1 MAKSYSELNRKNLV
15 LEPNLSRQRLTFRGP
30 IPSNVLNL
38 HYDQFVVD
46 CARLSKMA
54 EELSVESDQ
63 ISIDYAN
70 DFSSATPDYYMD
82 TDISSKVYN
91 TYSYYDHNQDEQ
103 TVNTESF
110 LENLEFK
117 KYGINSSIIN
127 LLNNKINM
135 LEDLIGKKE

>member
-1 MAKSYSELNRKNLV
+1 MTKSYSELNRKNLV
-15 LEPNLSRQRLTFRGP
+15 LEPNLSRQRLAFRGP

-46 CARLSKMA
+46 CARLSAMA
-54 EELSVESDQ
+54 DELSSEANQ
-63 ISIDYAN
+63 LSIDYAN
-70 DFSSATPDYYMD
+70 DFSLATPDYYID
-82 TDISSKVYN
+82 ADLSSKVYN
-91 TYSYYDHNQDEQ
+91 TYSYYDYNQDEQ

-135 LEDLIGKKE
+135 LEDLVGKKE

>member
-1 MAKSYSELNRKNLV
+1 MTKSYSELNRKNLV

-38 HYDQFVVD
+38 YYDQFVVD

-54 EELSVESDQ
+54 DELSAEADQ

-70 DFSSATPDYYMD
+70 DFSLATPDYYID
-82 TDISSKVYN
+82 TDLSSRVYN

>member
-1 MAKSYSELNRKNLV
+1 MTKSYSELNRKNLV
-15 LEPNLSRQRLTFRGP
+15 LEPNLSRQRLAFRGP
-30 IPSNVLNL
+30 IPSSVLNL

-46 CARLSKMA
+46 CARLSVMA
-54 EELSVESDQ
+54 DELSAEANQ
-63 ISIDYAN
+63 LAIDYAN
-70 DFSSATPDYYMD
+70 DFSLATPDYYID
-82 TDISSKVYN
+82 TELSSKVYN

-135 LEDLIGKKE
+135 LEDLVGKKE

>member
-1 MAKSYSELNRKNLV
+1 MTKSYSELNRKNLV
-15 LEPNLSRQRLTFRGP
+15 LEPNLSRQRLTFKGP
-30 IPSNVLNL
+30 IPSNILNL
-38 HYDQFVVD
+38 YYDQFVVD
-46 CARLSKMA
+46 CARLSTMA
-54 EELSVESDQ
+54 DEVDFKADEL
-63 ISIDYAN
+63 SIDYAN
-70 DFSSATPDYYMD
+70 DFSLATPNYYID
-82 TDISSKVYN
+82 TDLSSKVYN

-110 LENLEFK
+110 LENLKFK

>member
-1 MAKSYSELNRKNLV
+1 MTKSYSELNRKNLV
-15 LEPNLSRQRLTFRGP
+15 LEPNLSRQRLAFRGP

-54 EELSVESDQ
+54 EELSTEADQ
-63 ISIDYAN
+63 MSIDYAN
-70 DFSSATPDYYMD
+70 DFSLATPDYYID
-82 TDISSKVYN
+82 TDLSSKVYN

>member
-1 MAKSYSELNRKNLV
+1 MTKSYSKLNRENLI
-15 LEPNLSRQRLTFRGP
+15 LEPNLSRQRLPFKGP
-30 IPSNVLNL
+30 IPSAILNL
-38 HYDQFVVD
+38 YYDQFVVD
-46 CARLSKMA
+46 CARLSAMA
-54 EELSVESDQ
+54 EQVSAKADDL
-63 ISIDYAN
+63 SIDYAN
-70 DFSSATPDYYMD
+70 DFNLATPDYYMD
-82 TDISSKVYN
+82 TDLSSKVYN

-110 LENLEFK
+110 LADLQFK

>member
-15 LEPNLSRQRLTFRGP
+15 LEPNLSRQRLAFKGP

-38 HYDQFVVD
+38 YYDQFAVD
-46 CARLSKMA
+46 CARLSAMA
-54 EELSVESDQ
+54 DEVTSRADQVSV
-63 ISIDYAN
+63 DYAN
-70 DFSSATPDYYMD
+70 DFNLTTADYYID
-82 TDISSKVYN
+82 ADLSSKVYN

-103 TVNTESF
+103 TVDTVSF

-117 KYGINSSIIN
+117 KYGFNSSIIN

>member
-1 MAKSYSELNRKNLV
+1 MTKSYSELNRKNLV
-15 LEPNLSRQRLTFRGP
+15 LEPNLSRQRLSFRGP

-38 HYDQFVVD
+38 YYDQFVVD
-46 CARLSKMA
+46 CARLSVMA
-54 EELSVESDQ
+54 NGVEVEADKLSM
-63 ISIDYAN
+63 DYAN
-70 DFSSATPDYYMD
+70 DFTLTTPDYYID
-82 TDISSKVYN
+82 ADLSSKVYN

>member
-1 MAKSYSELNRKNLV
+1 MTKSYSKLNRKNMV
-15 LEPNLSRQRLTFRGP
+15 LEPNLSRQRLSFKGP
-30 IPSNVLNL
+30 IPSKVLNL
-38 HYDQFVVD
+38 YYDQFVVD
-46 CARLSKMA
+46 CSRLSVMA
-54 EELSVESDQ
+54 DEVDAEANQL
-63 ISIDYAN
+63 SIDYAN
-70 DFSSATPDYYMD
+70 DFSLATPDYYID
-82 TDISSKVYN
+82 ADLSSKVYN